1 MPAEVDGFGAA
12 IPARHLKVLQTRM
25 PLARA
30 LSSTPSRLGM
40 VLVMTPWNRGI
51 SVTRPMRRP
60 RVMRMI
66 SAAAMRSTRTSS

>member
-12 IPARHLKVLQTRM
+12 IPARHLKELQTRM

-40 VLVMTPWNRGI
+40 VPVKTPLNRGI
-51 SVTRPMRRP
+51 SATRPMRQP

-66 SAAAMRSTRTSS
+66 SVAAMRSTRTSS

>member
-12 IPARHLKVLQTRM
+12 IPVRHLKVLQTRM

-40 VLVMTPWNRGI
+40 VPVMTPLNRGI
-51 SVTRPMRRP
+51 PVTRLMLQP
-60 RVMRMI
+60 RVMGMI
-66 SAAAMRSTRTSS
+66 SAAATRSTRTSS

>member
-12 IPARHLKVLQTRM
+12 IPARHLKELQTRM

-40 VLVMTPWNRGI
+40 VPVMTP
-51 SVTRPMRRP
+51 
-60 RVMRMI
+60 
-66 SAAAMRSTRTSS
+66 